1 MTQEEQRD
9 TEKRRDCPPKKLI
22 ITLCSKTSRLFERMN
37 SWGPHQRFGASLS
50 RRQIFWQHVS
60 HWVSELILL
69 IGHSCAENK
78 QCAAHQNVIV
88 GTSFAEQY
96 SSGSIVVGECWLLRA
111 RGEVW
116 EAVGVLTER
125 TKKRSVK
132 PRVNF
137 KLDLRKSR
145 KFQLQEQIPRGE
157 TPQILFWHSSWTL
170 RSFRRDRFFDYP
182 FYLSPAE
189 RRALILSG
197 FTQIERR
204 WTTGTDS

>member
-1 MTQEEQRD
+1 MIDISKELASTNKANKSRPRALWWRGGWMTQEEQRD

-78 QCAAHQNVIV
+78 QCAGAP
-88 GTSFAEQY
+88 
-96 SSGSIVVGECWLLRA
+96 ECDRRNFVCWTVLLRIDRSRWMLASA
-111 RGEVW
+111 RLGEVW
-116 EAVGVLTER
+116 EAAGVLTER

-132 PRVNF
+132 PRV
-137 KLDLRKSR
+137 
-145 KFQLQEQIPRGE
+145 
-157 TPQILFWHSSWTL
+157 
-170 RSFRRDRFFDYP
+170 SFNNR
-182 FYLSPAE
+182 
-189 RRALILSG
+189 I
-197 FTQIERR
+197 
-204 WTTGTDS
+204 W